1 MTATVTPP
9 VSVEDRSAPP
19 PQRRRPKVP
28 KFALAIPSWVWYLGF
43 FIVPVL
49 VVVWYSFGYKPPV
62 TAGQGPIGTDQLS
75 LDNYR
80 EALSDTFF
88 KTFQNTLRVA
98 ITGTLLCLVIG
109 FPVAYFIA
117 VKMPAKWRGLMLA
130 LVIIPFWTSFLIRT
144 IAWRIVL
151 APEGWL
157 SHFMQTVGLRDTPI
171 RFLDTREAVQL
182 GVVYNYLPL
191 MIFPLFVA
199 LDRLDPALREAS
211 KDLGASRVKTFL
223 QVTLPL
229 AAPGMVAGLLLVFI
243 PLAGDYITASVLG
256 GAKGNMAGAL
266 VATQFLAA
274 QNWAL
279 GSAMAVVLIFTI
291 LASIA
296 IAAVIAL
303 VVRAVIRKVRAV
315 DVALPATVAV
325 PAGAPT

>member
-1 MTATVTPP
+1 MTATATTP
-9 VSVEDRSAPP
+9 VSVEDPSAPP
-19 PQRRRPKVP
+19 PKNRRPKMP
-28 KFALAIPSWVWYLGF
+28 RFGLAIPSWVWYLGF

-62 TAGQGPIGTDQLS
+62 TAGQGPIGTDRLS

-88 KTFQNTLRVA
+88 TTFRNTLRVA
-98 ITGTLLCLVIG
+98 ITGTLLCLFIG

-157 SHFMQTVGLRDTPI
+157 SHFLQTVGLRETPI

-229 AAPGMVAGLLLVFI
+229 AAPGMIAGLLLVFI

-266 VATQFLAA
+266 VAAQFLAA

-303 VVRAVIRKVRAV
+303 VIRAVMRKIRAI
-315 DVALPATVAV
+315 DVAPPAPVGTQ
-325 PAGAPT
+325 AGALT

>member
-1 MTATVTPP
+1 MTATATTP
-9 VSVEDRSAPP
+9 VSVEDPSAPP
-19 PQRRRPKVP
+19 PKSRRPKMP
-28 KFALAIPSWVWYLGF
+28 RFGLAIPSWVWYLGF

-62 TAGQGPIGTDQLS
+62 TAGQGPIGTDRLS

-88 KTFQNTLRVA
+88 TTFRNTLRVA
-98 ITGTLLCLVIG
+98 ITGTLLCLFIG

-157 SHFMQTVGLRDTPI
+157 SHFLQTVGLRETPI

-229 AAPGMVAGLLLVFI
+229 AAPGMIAGLLLVFI

-266 VATQFLAA
+266 VAAQFLAA

-303 VVRAVIRKVRAV
+303 VIRAVMRKIRAI
-315 DVALPATVAV
+315 DVAPPAPVGTQ
-325 PAGAPT
+325 AGALT